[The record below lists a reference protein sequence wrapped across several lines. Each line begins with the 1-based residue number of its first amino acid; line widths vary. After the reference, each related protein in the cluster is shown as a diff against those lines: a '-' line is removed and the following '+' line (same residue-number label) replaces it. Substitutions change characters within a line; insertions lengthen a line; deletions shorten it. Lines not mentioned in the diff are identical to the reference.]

1 MFSFFSASYYPLS
14 NTALIMETGVLRKS
28 LVRSEFPCHI
38 YIFYYT
44 KLFCF
49 QLQAI
54 SHNFPLDLSHT
65 IQSPK
70 FVFCFPIMFNV
81 YLVILTTMYEK
92 RMVDRVELWFY
103 LRLYLHY
110 CILQIKTWLKYQQNR
125 KKAGKSSS
133 ELMLHNKQVKFY
145 PTKNLFKIYFF
156 YFSVTF
162 RGSKNSFFANKRIRL
177 KIWRQRSNQ
186 SLKTFSSKNFTL
198 EKFRP
203 T

>member
-1 MFSFFSASYYPLS
+1 
-14 NTALIMETGVLRKS
+14 METGVLRKS

-92 RMVDRVELWFY
+92 RMVDTVAAMILSTIIPT
-103 LRLYLHY
+103 LL
-110 CILQIKTWLKYQQNR
+110 CIANKNLIKIS
-125 KKAGKSSS
+125 KKAGKSS
-133 ELMLHNKQVKFY
+133 ELMLHNQQV
-145 PTKNLFKIYFF
+145 
-156 YFSVTF
+156 
-162 RGSKNSFFANKRIRL
+162 
-177 KIWRQRSNQ
+177 
-186 SLKTFSSKNFTL
+186 
-198 EKFRP
+198 
-203 T
+203 